1 MRRNMV
7 AVCVTDE
14 YVPIPATMGVEP
26 KTEFGQVDAALMI
39 LGSERGHAGKMGQGS
54 CQRNVATLGFAMDF
68 WLRCR

>member
-1 MRRNMV
+1 
-7 AVCVTDE
+7 
-14 YVPIPATMGVEP
+14 
-26 KTEFGQVDAALMI
+26 VDAALMI